1 MTKIDGFRTTMIR
14 ADLAIIIKHCIKE
27 LLRNS
32 HSMISNMIIGNNID
46 IFSFISA
53 LKNLWI

>member
-1 MTKIDGFRTTMIR
+1 
-14 ADLAIIIKHCIKE
+14 LAIIIKHCIKE